1 MRGST
6 RAGSVNEA
14 PRASSSAITRLVES
28 FHRLPGIGPKSAQR
42 LAYHVLRAPEEE
54 ARDLAEALLDVKQR
68 AVLCHACQQIS
79 DSDPCVICDD
89 SQRDRTMICVV
100 EEPLDLVAIERTN
113 GYHGLYH
120 VLHGVISPA
129 DGVGP
134 EDLKI
139 GELLSRLRGGER
151 DDEGDRGVAEG
162 ANGVTEVI
170 VATNPNLE
178 GEATAMY
185 LARLLEPLGVRVTRL
200 ARGLPAG
207 ADLEYADNV
216 TLERALEFRQAV
228 E

>member
-1 MRGST
+1 M
-6 RAGSVNEA
+6 NES
-14 PRASSSAITRLVES
+14 PHGSSAITRLVES

-54 ARDLAEALLDVKQR
+54 ARALSEALLDVKQR
-68 AVLCHACQQIS
+68 AVLCGACQQIS
-79 DSDPCVICDD
+79 DTDPCAFCDD
-89 SQRDRTMICVV
+89 TRRDRTVICVV

-120 VLHGVISPA
+120 VLHGAISPT

-139 GELLSRLRGGER
+139 SELLARLRRE
-151 DDEGDRGVAEG
+151 DDDAEP
-162 ANGVTEVI
+162 VTEVI

-185 LARLLEPLGVRVTRL
+185 LARLLEPLGVSVTRL

-207 ADLEYADNV
+207 ADLEYVDNV
-216 TLERALEFRQAV
+216 TLERALAFRQSV